1 MLQYPE
7 EISSRKIFHALM
19 GNETPRLH
27 ERTGA
32 GDKMCFCAGSV
43 MVGLRNLGGPLES
56 NLATTVI
63 CSDFS
68 GNDRGNIVV

>member
-27 ERTGA
+27 DRTGA
-32 GDKMCFCAGSV
+32 GDKICFCAGAV
-43 MVGLRNLGGPLES
+43 RFAG
-56 NLATTVI
+56 
-63 CSDFS
+63 C
-68 GNDRGNIVV
+68 

>member
-27 ERTGA
+27 DRTGA
-32 GDKMCFCAGSV
+32 GNKICFYAGSV
-43 MVGLRNLGGPLES
+43 VM
-56 NLATTVI
+56 A
-63 CSDFS
+63 
-68 GNDRGNIVV
+68 